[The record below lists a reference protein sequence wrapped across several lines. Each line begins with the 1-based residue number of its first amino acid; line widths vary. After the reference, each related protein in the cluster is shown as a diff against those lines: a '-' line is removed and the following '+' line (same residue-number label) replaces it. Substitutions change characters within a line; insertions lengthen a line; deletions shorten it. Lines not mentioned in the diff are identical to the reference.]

1 VAIWAGG
8 RSAEEPRAGDI
19 WVGSQAPVPRRVVAV
34 TVLGTAGNPLPS
46 DVWAPVTGAL
56 VVVECSVHAEN
67 SHGSQSA

>member
-1 VAIWAGG
+1 MG
-8 RSAEEPRAGDI
+8 RGPFGRGTPRWRYMGREPSPRAA
-19 WVGSQAPVPRRVVAV
+19 SCRVVAV

-56 VVVECSVHAEN
+56 VVVECSVHVEN